1 MEHYYLCPK
10 CRSKTLLTHC
20 NTCGYEIQLINSIY
34 RFCND
39 ASVKLEGDKQYIGYD
54 DIGENFEPEVTY
66 WDANSTERYGV
77 YAACGDLIAK
87 KFGTKINILD
97 LGAGL
102 GTASIPLAKNG
113 IYTIA
118 VDISAVML
126 DTAAKR
132 AKGLYNNL
140 ILAQMNAYDIMLP
153 DNSMD
158 IVVENAMIHLV
169 NEPELVIKEI
179 SRVLKP
185 GGKLIRFGSPGMPIT
200 KEESEQ
206 NKHCNAVLSDI
217 SDHYYN
223 YLEGHNY
230 QSTAFNVDY
239 RTVLLQYFES
249 PYNEI
254 AEGFEEVFTD
264 KMKFRLHRMKTGAH
278 SDLQRT
284 PKKLIDAAWKDTDN
298 YAREK
303 YGDDYAEIKGFSR
316 YGAALDIYT
325 VKK

>member
-10 CRSKTLLTHC
+10 CKSKTLLSRC
-20 NTCGYEIQLINSIY
+20 NTCGYEIPFINSIY

-39 ASVKLEGDKQYIGYD
+39 TSVKLYGDKQYIGYD
-54 DIGENFEPEVTY
+54 DIGENFEPEVFY
-66 WDANSTERYGV
+66 WDVNNTERYGV
-77 YAACGDLIAK
+77 YAACGDFIAK
-87 KFGTKINILD
+87 KFGTDISVLD

-118 VDISAVML
+118 ADISAVML
-126 DTAAKR
+126 GTAAKR
-132 AKGLYNNL
+132 AKGRYDNL
-140 ILAQMNAYDIMLP
+140 ILTQMNAYDIMLP
-153 DNSMD
+153 DNSLD
-158 IVVENAMIHLV
+158 IVVENAMLHLV
-169 NEPELVIKEI
+169 DEPKFVIKEI

-185 GGKLIRFGSPGMPIT
+185 GGKLIRYGSPGMPLT

-206 NKHCNAVLSDI
+206 NNHCNAALSDI
-217 SDHYYN
+217 SDYYYN
-223 YLEGHNY
+223 YLESLNY
-230 QSTAFNVDY
+230 QSTAFSVDY
-239 RTVLLQYFES
+239 RYVLLQYFES

-284 PKKLIDAAWKDTDN
+284 PKELIDAAWRNTDE
-298 YAREK
+298 YARQK
-303 YGDDYAEIKGFSR
+303 YGNDYAEIKGFSR